1 MLLKCLSRLVSSAA
15 IILDLLTT
23 NYVTMS
29 HAGLISV
36 QNLTHI
42 ALSKNRQRTELVTA
56 RTPVD
61 IWLTLMWHTPV

>member
-42 ALSKNRQRTELVTA
+42 ALSKN
-56 RTPVD
+56 
-61 IWLTLMWHTPV
+61 